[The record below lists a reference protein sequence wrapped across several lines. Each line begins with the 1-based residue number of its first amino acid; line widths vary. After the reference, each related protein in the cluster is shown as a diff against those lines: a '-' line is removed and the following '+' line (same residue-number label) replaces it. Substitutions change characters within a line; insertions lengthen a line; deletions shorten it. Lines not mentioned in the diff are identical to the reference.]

1 MPLKLKLKPREKLL
15 VAGALI
21 SNGDTPA
28 QIYLENKVPL
38 LRQKDILLEAD
49 AKSLCQKIYFVI
61 QLMYFAPDNL
71 KELHALYWKHVRAL
85 IGASPSTMDLI
96 SDISEHILVEKYYNA
111 LKLCKKLIEYEKELI
126 AHAQKSS

>member
-1 MPLKLKLKPREKLL
+1 VPLKLKLKPKEKIL

-21 SNGDTPA
+21 TNGDSPA

-38 LRQKDILLEAD
+38 LRQKDILTEPEART
-49 AKSLCQKIYFVI
+49 LCQKIYFVI

-71 KELHALYWKHVRAL
+71 KELHALYWKHIRAL
-85 IGASPSTMDLI
+85 IGASPSAIDLV
-96 SDISEHILVEKYYNA
+96 SQISEYILVEKYYNA

-126 AHAQKSS
+126 EHAKKSS

>member
-1 MPLKLKLKPREKLL
+1 VPLKLKLKPREKLL

-21 SNGDTPA
+21 TNGDAPA

-38 LRQKDILLEAD
+38 LRQKDILLESE

-71 KELHALYWKHVRAL
+71 KELHSLYWKHIRTL
-85 IGASPSTMDLI
+85 INASPSAIDLV
-96 SDISEHILVEKYYNA
+96 SQISEHILVEKYYSA
-111 LKLCKKLIEYEKELI
+111 LKLCKQLIDYEKELI